1 MRRTENTAA
10 ASVGER
16 TAPSS
21 KASRHVRAS
30 SQQAAAL
37 GQNQHQRGE
46 LECPRPPC
54 IVEPHAEASPNERQA
69 ETEEDKQAWQ
79 ADPAGDPGRHERG
92 DDHERLNE
100 QDETLFTCLH
110 GPLRIAGRP
119 GPVPAVNSLP
129 DQPSRAWVAPRA
141 KVRSRPSQ
149 VRDALAEQ
157 AAELPGVACASG
169 EGRHADAEAMQGW
182 AGGGA
187 RLNTP
192 DCAPTGIPGHP
203 LELRGS

>member
-30 SQQAAAL
+30 SQQAAL
-37 GQNQHQRGE
+37 GQNQHPRGE
-46 LECPRPPC
+46 LEGPRPPG

-92 DDHERLNE
+92 DDHTASMNRTRPNSPA
-100 QDETLFTCLH
+100 FTVLS
-110 GPLRIAGRP
+110 A
-119 GPVPAVNSLP
+119 
-129 DQPSRAWVAPRA
+129 SRAPRSGA
-141 KVRSRPSQ
+141 GGQ
-149 VRDALAEQ
+149 Q
-157 AAELPGVACASG
+157 AAGSAVKSLGGP
-169 EGRHADAEAMQGW
+169 EG
-182 AGGGA
+182 
-187 RLNTP
+187 
-192 DCAPTGIPGHP
+192 
-203 LELRGS
+203 